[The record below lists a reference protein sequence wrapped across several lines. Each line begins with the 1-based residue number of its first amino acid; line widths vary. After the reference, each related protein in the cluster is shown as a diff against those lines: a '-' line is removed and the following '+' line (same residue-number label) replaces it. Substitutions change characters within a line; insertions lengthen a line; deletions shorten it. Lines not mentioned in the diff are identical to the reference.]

1 MSIVVSS
8 FKWVPEFARGQ
19 VRDLRVRWALEE
31 AGRPYENRLID
42 FAFKESPAYRAQQPF
57 GQVPVYEEPGLTLF
71 ESGAIVLH
79 IAETSPALMP
89 ADPAGRAR
97 ATAWVFAAL
106 NSMEQ
111 YIQGY
116 GELDAFFGDADWMPG
131 RKAAIEPMLK
141 KRLADLAAH
150 LKDREY
156 LDDGRFTVGD
166 LMMATVLRI
175 IEGAGFVEAEPVLV
189 AYQARCLGRPGFRK
203 ALADQMASFADAP

>member
-1 MSIVVSS
+1 MTIVVSS
-8 FKWVPEFARGQ
+8 FKWVPDFARGQ
-19 VRDLRVRWALEE
+19 VRDLRVRWVLEE

-42 FAFKESPAYRAQQPF
+42 FETKETPAYRAQQPF
-57 GQVPVYEEPGLTLF
+57 GQVPVYEEAGLSLF

-79 IAETSPALMP
+79 IAQSSPALMP
-89 ADPAGRAR
+89 EDPAGRAR
-97 ATAWVFAAL
+97 AMAWVFAAL

-116 GELDAFFGDADWMPG
+116 AELDAFHAGADWMPG
-131 RKAAIEPMLK
+131 RKAAIEPMLR
-141 KRLADLAAH
+141 KRLSDLAAH
-150 LKDREY
+150 LKDRDW

-175 IEGAGFVEAEPVLV
+175 LEGQGFVEAEPVLV

-203 ALADQMASFADAP
+203 ALADQLASFADKP